1 MLEFFKSAFCSGD
14 PLYTAGQILGFV
26 LIVIGFFVYYSKK
39 RSTILAVKLTTDVIC
54 VFQQAMIGAFTGSLL
69 NGIAVFREV
78 VFYNRLDKKWAAH
91 RFWLYFFLVLMG
103 LAPVL
108 TWEGWISLF
117 PALGSV
123 CAVISFYMKNPT
135 HIRIAGLGTT
145 VLWLFYCI
153 FTNNVGGIIQNIINL
168 ISIFIALTRDHA
180 AFFQKKREKE
190 DASGGIEE

>member
-91 RFWLYFFLVLMG
+91 RFWLYFFLLLMG

-117 PALGSV
+117 PAVGSI
-123 CAVISFYMKNPT
+123 CAVIAFYMENPT

-145 VLWLFYCI
+145 ILWLLYSV
-153 FTNNVGGIIQNIINL
+153 FTYNVGGIIQNVINI
-168 ISIFIALTRDHA
+168 ISIFVALARDYNATRRKE
-180 AFFQKKREKE
+180 QKTGEKE
-190 DASGGIEE
+190 

>member
-1 MLEFFKSAFCSGD
+1 MKEYFQTAFCSGD
-14 PLYTAGQILGFV
+14 PVYTIGQILGLV

-39 RSTILAVKLTTDVIC
+39 RSTILAVKLSTDVIC
-54 VFQQAMIGAFTGSLL
+54 VFQQAMIGALTGSLL
-69 NGIAVFREV
+69 NGIAIFREV

-91 RFWLYFFLVLMG
+91 RFWLYFFIVVMA
-103 LAPVL
+103 LAPIL

-145 VLWLFYCI
+145 VLWLSYCI
-153 FTNNVGGIIQNIINL
+153 FTQNIGGIIQNIINL
-168 ISIFIALTRDHA
+168 LSIFIALTRDCV
-180 AFFQKKREKE
+180 AFLRGKK
-190 DASGGIEE
+190 EEVNEG